1 MKGGMGSVFGAY
13 KQARNKQAK
22 SSSKS
27 LWSSDQVEVREDF
40 FGDVLFELRPKHEKE
55 LPTLRPEEGGSRG
68 REQ

>member
-1 MKGGMGSVFGAY
+1 MKGGMGLVFGAY
-13 KQARNKQAK
+13 KQVRNKQAK

-27 LWSSDQVEVREDF
+27 LWSSDQVVVREV
-40 FGDVLFELRPKHEKE
+40 FGDTLFELRPEHEKE

>member
-1 MKGGMGSVFGAY
+1 MGLVFGAY
-13 KQARNKQAK
+13 KQVRNKQAK

-27 LWSSDQVEVREDF
+27 LWSSDQVVVREV
-40 FGDVLFELRPKHEKE
+40 FGDTLFELRPEHEKE